1 MTYDYIKQV
10 ASKILVKFRNS
21 HPGQPLKAIMVLDPL
36 RKEHVMDYHKA
47 MNVYLMLLFGD
58 VLKETERGWVE
69 LTENGYQILNE
80 GNNLP
85 MVIYLPYMLNLKQ
98 PKREQIFYDLW
109 DIIGDGDKGTNPF
122 YCSGSVFYDCIKDG
136 LEGIPPTY
144 SQYMKDLEAETGRK
158 PSRSEWCKNLFM
170 RLSNEQIEQFLKN
183 LSDVLNDQQSEES
196 DSSPVEN
203 SKEIAENKMKK
214 AKIFIS
220 HNTEDKGYAAALVEM
235 MHSYG
240 VKYEDIFCSSHPA
253 CKIPFG
259 KSILDAIATQFN
271 EFELIVLFVHSP
283 RLYQS
288 PVSLNEMGAA
298 WILKKEC
305 YSFLTKDCSF
315 NDLKGV
321 IDSKVIAFKAGQ
333 EDTYANLHDF
343 EEMLYEE
350 FGLEKQSGAAAE
362 YIRTTFINAVG
373 GLENK

>member
-1 MTYDYIKQV
+1 MTYDYIKEV
-10 ASKILVKFRNS
+10 SSKILAKFKS
-21 HPGQPLKAIMVLDPL
+21 AHPGQPLRAMMVLDSI
-36 RKEHVMDYHKA
+36 RKEHVLDYHKA
-47 MNVYLMLLFGD
+47 NNVYLMLLFGD
-58 VLKETERGWVE
+58 MLIEKEEWIEITEKGHQV
-69 LTENGYQILNE
+69 LNE
-80 GNNLP
+80 GGDCSLT
-85 MVIYLPYMLNLKQ
+85 VRLPYMLNLKY

-109 DIIGDGDKGTNPF
+109 DIIGDGNKETNPF
-122 YCSGSVFYDCIKDG
+122 YCSGNVFYDCIKDG

-144 SQYMKDLEAETGRK
+144 SQYMKDIEAEKGRK
-158 PSRSEWCKNLFM
+158 LSRTEWCKDLFL
-170 RLSNEQIEQFLKN
+170 RLKDDQLVPFLENLSNILNYREVAPATETNEDNNQI
-183 LSDVLNDQQSEES
+183 DV
-196 DSSPVEN
+196 PT
-203 SKEIAENKMKK
+203 MKK
-214 AKIFIS
+214 IKIFIS
-220 HNTEDKGYAAALVEM
+220 HNTEDKEYAAALVEM

-315 NDLKGV
+315 VDLKGV
-321 IDSKVIAFKAGQ
+321 IDSKAIAFKAGQ

-343 EEMLYEE
+343 EEMLYKE
-350 FGLEKQSGAAAE
+350 FNLERQKGAAAE
-362 YIRTTFINAVG
+362 YIRNKFIEAVS
-373 GLENK
+373 

>member
-1 MTYDYIKQV
+1 MTYDYIEQV
-10 ASKILVKFRNS
+10 ASKILVNFKNS
-21 HPGQPLKAIMVLDPL
+21 HPGQPLKAIMVLDSL

-109 DIIGDGDKGTNPF
+109 DIIGDGDKDTNPF

-203 SKEIAENKMKK
+203 SKEIAEIKMKK

-259 KSILDAIATQFN
+259 KSILDAIAAQFN

-321 IDSKVIAFKAGQ
+321 IDSKVIAFKAGK

-343 EEMLYEE
+343 EEMLYKE
-350 FGLEKQSGAAAE
+350 FGLEKLSGAAAE
-362 YIRTTFINAVG
+362 YIRNKFIDTV
-373 GLENK
+373 K